1 MTSVTTS
8 KPDRVSRADREAAR
22 WVADQQSG
30 LLDDAGSAHLDAW
43 LQTAENAAAYDKA
56 QVLWLEMGEAAVR
69 PAPQAATSSRR
80 RRTTAPPGGRRSRAP
95 LIATGMAAAL
105 AVAFVAL
112 DGPTR
117 LRADVITRP
126 GEQRTL
132 TLADGSTVQLNTD
145 SAVQVDYAPNRRT
158 VRLLRG
164 EAAFTVAPNPNR
176 PFTVEAG
183 GGSTTALGTRFIVRS
198 YGAQTE
204 VSVTEHSVRVAS
216 NPASVIVAQDQT
228 STYGPHQAPTAP
240 VASSVGVGAWQ
251 DGWLVFEDQPLS
263 AVVSEIGR
271 YSAQP
276 MTVIGRKARDRRV
289 SGAFRIDQ
297 PAQTVTRLEQ
307 TLGLHSTRL
316 LGGAVIVH
324 D

>member
-1 MTSVTTS
+1 MKSVTTS

-43 LQTAENAAAYDKA
+43 LQTVENAAAFERA
-56 QVLWLEMGEAAVR
+56 QALWLEMGEAAVR
-69 PAPQAATSSRR
+69 PAPQTAPSPRR
-80 RRTTAPPGGRRSRAP
+80 RRASPRDGRRSRAP
-95 LIATGMAAAL
+95 LIATGVAAAL

-117 LRADVITRP
+117 LRADAITRP

-132 TLADGSTVQLNTD
+132 TLADGSTVRLNTD
-145 SAVQVDYAPNRRT
+145 SAVQVAYAPDRRT

-183 GGSTTALGTRFIVRS
+183 GGSTTALGTRFIVRRD
-198 YGAQTE
+198 GVQTR
-204 VSVTEHSVRVAS
+204 VSVTEHAVRVAS
-216 NPASVIVAQDQT
+216 NPASIVVAQDQT
-228 STYGPHQAPTAP
+228 STYGPRQAPSAP

-251 DGWLVFEDQPLS
+251 DGWLVFDDQPLS

-271 YSAQP
+271 YSTLP

-297 PAQTVTRLEQ
+297 PDQTVTRLEQ
-307 TLGLHSTRL
+307 TLGLRSTHL

>member
-1 MTSVTTS
+1 MTSVTPS
-8 KPDRVSRADREAAR
+8 KPDTVSRAEREAAC

-30 LLDDAGSAHLDAW
+30 LLDDAGSAHLEAW
-43 LQTAENAAAYDKA
+43 LQTAENAAALKKA
-56 QVLWLEMGEAAVR
+56 QALWLEMGEAVVR
-69 PAPQAATSSRR
+69 AGAPAALASRR
-80 RRTTAPPGGRRSRAP
+80 CALRLSGGRSSRAP

-105 AVAFVAL
+105 AIAFVAL

-126 GEQRTL
+126 GEQKML
-132 TLADGSTVQLNTD
+132 TLADGSTVHLNTD
-145 SAVQVDYAPNRRT
+145 SAIQVVYAPDRRI

-164 EAAFTVAPNPNR
+164 EAAFTVAPNSKR

-183 GGSTTALGTRFIVRS
+183 GGSTTALGTRFIVRRS
-198 YGAQTE
+198 GVQTQ

-216 NPASVIVAQDQT
+216 NPASVVVAQDQT
-228 STYGPHQAPTAP
+228 STYDPNQPPSAPF
-240 VASSVGVGAWQ
+240 ASSVGVGAWQ
-251 DGWLVFEDQPLS
+251 DGWLVFDDQPLS
-263 AVVSEIGR
+263 TVVSEIGR
-271 YSAQP
+271 YSALP

-297 PAQTVTRLEQ
+297 PAQTVKRLEQ
-307 TLGLHSTRL
+307 TLGLHATQL
-316 LGGAVIVH
+316 LGGPVILH